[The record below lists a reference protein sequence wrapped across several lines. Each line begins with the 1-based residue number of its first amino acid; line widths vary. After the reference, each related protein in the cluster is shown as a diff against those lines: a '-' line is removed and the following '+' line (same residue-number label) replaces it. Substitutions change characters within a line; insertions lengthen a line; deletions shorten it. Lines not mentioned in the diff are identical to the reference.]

1 MFYNVEKKAIKLV
14 RNLQSALLFLMI
26 IMFHMLTYLLLIFTV
41 IERTIS
47 NVFNK
52 L

>member
-1 MFYNVEKKAIKLV
+1 MLKKKAIKLV
-14 RNLQSALLFLMI
+14 RNLQSALLFLII
-26 IMFHMLTYLLLIFTV
+26 IMFHMLTYLLLILTV